1 MPDLLAGSIVRAL
14 DTPPTEQ
21 DTQGTTVTTTSTT
34 FTTSGTSCAVS
45 FIAPTTGRVRIHV
58 SARCV
63 NSSATSGT
71 LFSPETREGATV
83 GSGTIVEAASDS
95 IGGSHY
101 GSTFAVSGKT
111 HTLIGLTPG
120 AAYNSRILMRSS
132 AGADT
137 ASFANRYIEVT
148 PAT

>member
-14 DTPPTEQ
+14 DTPPTQQ
-21 DTQGTTVTTTSTT
+21 DTQSATVTTTSTT
-34 FTTSGTSCAVS
+34 FTTSGTSCAVT
-45 FIAPTTGRVRIHV
+45 FTAPTTGRVRIHV
-58 SARCV
+58 SSRMV

-71 LFSPETREGATV
+71 LASVETREGATV
-83 GSGTIVEAASDS
+83 GSGTVIESASDS
-95 IGGSHY
+95 IGVAHY
-101 GSTFAVSGKT
+101 GSTFAASGKS

-120 AAYNSRILMRSS
+120 SVYNSRILMRSS
-132 AGADT
+132 NGADT